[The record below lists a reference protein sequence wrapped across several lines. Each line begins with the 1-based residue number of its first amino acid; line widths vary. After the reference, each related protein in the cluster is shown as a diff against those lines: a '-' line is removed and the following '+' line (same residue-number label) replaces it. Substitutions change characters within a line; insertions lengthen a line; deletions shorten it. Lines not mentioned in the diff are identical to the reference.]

1 MELRQFVS
9 RALCDIVN
17 GIKDAQK
24 ETDKGTI
31 VPQVGSSFKAVETGI
46 SDLTAIEFEVTVKTD
61 ERAGSEAKLSVVAAI
76 VGGSVKGESGNSSG
90 HAATLSFRVPVKLP
104 RAE

>member
-1 MELRQFVS
+1 MELRQFIS
-9 RALCDIVN
+9 KALCDIVN

-31 VPQVGSSFKAVETGI
+31 VPHATTNAKAVEAGI
-46 SDLTAIEFEVTVKTD
+46 SDLTSIEFEVTVKTD
-61 ERAGSEAKLSVVAAI
+61 ERTGSEAKLNVVAAI

-90 HAATLSFRVPVKLP
+90 YASKLSFRVPVKLP
-104 RAE
+104 QSE

>member
-17 GIKDAQK
+17 GIKDAQQ

-31 VPQVGSSFKAVETGI
+31 VPKVASSFKAVETGI

-90 HAATLSFRVPVKLP
+90 HAAKLSFRVPVKLP